1 MARSI
6 EKVAADEMSNPTPV
20 ESPHDLV
27 SVRLFKDSGRYA
39 DDVTVGVNG
48 KIFRIQRGVEVKVP
62 RYVAEVLEQS
72 DRQDIMTAQL
82 IDEKKNEY
90 RASANA
96 LT

>member
-1 MARSI
+1 MANKK
-6 EKVAADEMSNPTPV
+6 ENGATVEQAAPAPV
-20 ESPHDLV
+20 ESPHDIV

-82 IDEKKNEY
+82 IDAKKNEY
-90 RASANA
+90 REASNA